1 MEVVLVV
8 VVRFVFVVDS
18 LPVVVMVVDDVVV
31 SVDVDVFDEIVDA
44 GTYFSANSHKFVV

>member
-1 MEVVLVV
+1 MVLVV

-31 SVDVDVFDEIVDA
+31 SVDVDVFD
-44 GTYFSANSHKFVV
+44 

>member
-1 MEVVLVV
+1 MVLVV

-18 LPVVVMVVDDVVV
+18 LPVVVMVVVDDVVV